1 MNYTRE
7 QLEEQYRKLPEV
19 LKNALLGVAV
29 AERIY
34 AIGTR
39 AGFTMEE
46 IGIVAEETGFII
58 LGLDHP
64 QKFIEKLTLRLKD
77 RERARSVA
85 LEINEQIFMPLREA
99 LKSAHGMELK
109 DAMESQKSSYFEAPR
124 APLPP
129 PLRSTLPSSSSTP
142 LTPPRPLPPPPPPPP
157 YTRAGSAPRRS
168 ESIREELPGVQ
179 AKTSLPS
186 EDSSASEEKNIPSW
200 IRAPERESRV
210 PPIDLR
216 NQRTAAGEVRPAG
229 RPPQPPPPPN
239 PPTQLGK
246 NQYREPIE

>member
-19 LKNALLGVAV
+19 LKNALLGVEV

-46 IGIVAEETGFII
+46 IGVVAEETGFII

-64 QKFIEKLTLRLKD
+64 QKFIEKLSLRLKD

-99 LKSAHGMELK
+99 LKSAHGMEFK
-109 DAMESQKSSYFEAPR
+109 DAVENQKSSSLEPQR
-124 APLPP
+124 TTLPP
-129 PLRSTLPSSSSTP
+129 PLRSTPPYSAPSI
-142 LTPPRPLPPPPPPPP
+142 PPRPLPPPPPPPSSI
-157 YTRAGSAPRRS
+157 RAGSAARRS
-168 ESIREELPGVQ
+168 ESVREESLGVQ
-179 AKTSLPS
+179 AKASLPP
-186 EDSSASEEKNIPSW
+186 EDLPASEEKNIPSW
-200 IRAPERESRV
+200 IRTPERESRV

-216 NQRTAAGEVRPAG
+216 NQR
-229 RPPQPPPPPN
+229 PPSPPLPPG
-239 PPTQLGK
+239 PPTPSAK
-246 NQYREPIE
+246 NPYREPIE